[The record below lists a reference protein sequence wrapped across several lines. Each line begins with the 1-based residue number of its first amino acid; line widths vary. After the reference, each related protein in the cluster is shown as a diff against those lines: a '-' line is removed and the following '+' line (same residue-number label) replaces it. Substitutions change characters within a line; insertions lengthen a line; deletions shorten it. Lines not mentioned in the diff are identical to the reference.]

1 MVSCMMLC
9 ESQAVC
15 LTKSNSQ
22 LTRFSLLFFLRSRLH
37 RCGNYPIV
45 RWNVILQEQH
55 AKGCAFL
62 RFQVVFEIFSIDN
75 FELFSVVY
83 DRLAQGY
90 AEEIHMVR
98 KQLFSGLSFI
108 LHLRVQFHIIFAY
121 I

>member
-1 MVSCMMLC
+1 MFDKVKQS
-9 ESQAVC
+9 
-15 LTKSNSQ
+15 TNSF
-22 LTRFSLLFFLRSRLH
+22 LSTIFLRSRLH